1 MNNYIRSRFFSNASK
16 PFKANESNCKMTSSN
31 QVQKKR
37 AGNEKGNVFRFT
49 CQLNFE
55 RHPYHRRIRWNC
67 DAFYHCV
74 YFFLFD
80 DFPFLHQFFFT
91 PNAWVFA
98 FCCLCVLYFY
108 LTWSKYKVN
117 QRKRNITMKRWEC
130 TAHASVESTWTNG
143 KTNQSISYSLINH
156 SKATAFVRGPA
167 FTMMRSRSRS
177 HPHSHH
183 RQKVL

>member
-1 MNNYIRSRFFSNASK
+1 MRANLSRQTNQIAKWLPRIKCRKNGLEMKKEMCSVLHANWILNGIRIIVAYDGIATLFITVFTFSCSTIFHFYINFFS
-16 PFKANESNCKMTSSN
+16 
-31 QVQKKR
+31 
-37 AGNEKGNVFRFT
+37 
-49 CQLNFE
+49 
-55 RHPYHRRIRWNC
+55 
-67 DAFYHCV
+67 
-74 YFFLFD
+74 
-80 DFPFLHQFFFT
+80 

>member
-1 MNNYIRSRFFSNASK
+1 MKSLPIMNNYIRSRFFSNASK

-55 RHPYHRRIRWNC
+55 RHPYHRCIRWNC

-80 DFPFLHQFFFT
+80 DFPFLHQFFFH
-91 PNAWVFA
+91 PMHGCSLFVV
-98 FCCLCVLYFY
+98 CVCFTSIWLEASTK
-108 LTWSKYKVN
+108 LTSEKGILPWN
-117 QRKRNITMKRWEC
+117 D
-130 TAHASVESTWTNG
+130 ES
-143 KTNQSISYSLINH
+143 
-156 SKATAFVRGPA
+156 A
-167 FTMMRSRSRS
+167 
-177 HPHSHH
+177 PHMP
-183 RQKVL
+183 V

>member
-1 MNNYIRSRFFSNASK
+1 MRCDFLLFKLNLWYLLSNSLECFYQLLLGISLWQCKNAKLKKTIIFLFISGMIWILSKWNLFQLWTITSEAYFFSKASK

-55 RHPYHRRIRWNC
+55 RHPYHRCIRWNC

-80 DFPFLHQFFFT
+80 DFPFLHQFFS
-91 PNAWVFA
+91 PNAWFRFLLFVCALLLFD
-98 FCCLCVLYFY
+98 LKQV
-108 LTWSKYKVN
+108 
-117 QRKRNITMKRWEC
+117 
-130 TAHASVESTWTNG
+130 
-143 KTNQSISYSLINH
+143 QS
-156 SKATAFVRGPA
+156 
-167 FTMMRSRSRS
+167 
-177 HPHSHH
+177 
-183 RQKVL
+183 